1 MKKTSGASYTAGE
14 LLFAIAIVSLGALA
28 LASSIV
34 EVQNSE
40 LASKTTFA
48 VVSLDRALAGE
59 LVRAANYTD
68 ETTKVALR
76 SGSVPPSLQ
85 FNVAT
90 PAGSSVVVRPNETIY
105 LDRAFRKCTTY
116 PLSECGYKIRLGLEA
131 HPPAFSYEVSSAFNE
146 AALSLSRT
154 GRNEWVI
161 PRSFYRD
168 SRRVACDT
176 RREVGLTGLVS
187 SDRYECIGRPQ
198 KSCPRG
204 TLAKG
209 LVVDASSGALELD
222 CGAPSRV
229 ARCPAFYSL
238 ASVDTRSL
246 DVTET
251 KDIRCVRTTASVA
264 VPAVQPEPALRMVG
278 RACPTGY
285 RSESTCALVNVRS
298 KPGRCGVGV
307 ARPVPGKL
315 RFSENKPVGSVD
327 CGVELQAQ
335 TCGAIWMAFA
345 ELKIKCVLDQP
356 EFANAL

>member
-14 LLFAIAIVSLGALA
+14 LVFAIAIVSIGALA

-34 EVQNSE
+34 EVQTSE
-40 LASKTTFA
+40 LASATTLS
-48 VVSLDRALAGE
+48 VVSLDRSLAGE
-59 LVRAANYTD
+59 LVRAANYAD
-68 ETTKVALR
+68 ETTKAVLR

-90 PAGSSVVVRPNETIY
+90 PAGAVAIRPNETVY

-116 PLSECGYKIRLGLEA
+116 PIGECGYKIRLGLES
-131 HPPAFSYEVSSAFNE
+131 HPPAFSYEVSSVFNE
-146 AALSLSRT
+146 AALSLART
-154 GRNEWVI
+154 GRNEVVI

-168 SRRVACDT
+168 PRRVVCDT

-187 SDRYECIGRPQ
+187 SDRYECLGRPQ

-204 TLAKG
+204 TLPKG
-209 LVVDASSGALELD
+209 LVVDAASGALELD
-222 CGAPSRV
+222 CGAPSKV

-246 DVTET
+246 DATET
-251 KDIRCVRTTASVA
+251 KDVRCVRTTASVA
-264 VPAVQPEPALRMVG
+264 IPAVQPEPGLRLVG

-285 RSESTCALVNVRS
+285 RSESSCELVNVKS
-298 KPGRCGVGV
+298 KPGRCGTGV
-307 ARPVPGKL
+307 AQPVPGKL
-315 RFSENKPVGSVD
+315 RFVENKPIGNVD
-327 CGVELQAQ
+327 CGVDLQAQ